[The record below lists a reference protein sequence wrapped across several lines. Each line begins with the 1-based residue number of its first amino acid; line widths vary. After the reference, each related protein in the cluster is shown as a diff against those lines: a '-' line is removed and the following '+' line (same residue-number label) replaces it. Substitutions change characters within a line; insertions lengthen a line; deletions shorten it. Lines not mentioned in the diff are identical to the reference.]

1 MSLLKNRY
9 FLSGIGIYTASFLYL
24 HFVFQQSLTDMLIP
38 FFIVGTGFSF
48 VAWWMTRTLSQPQH
62 QSTFKKEIWLLI
74 ILVGWITFY
83 ITYGGSLVNKII
95 PASWVK
101 DPEVYS
107 IIIFLRK
114 LAFFVL
120 VPFAVYKFRGFS
132 LDDFGL
138 TKCPVKLFSKRS
150 ITIFL
155 LLAIAATC
163 FQYFF
168 SNGAKPV
175 RNGEFNA
182 SQLII
187 GLPICFIYLLFDAGL
202 IEEFFFRGFL
212 QSRLSALLKST
223 TGSIIVSSIIF
234 GLVHSP
240 GLYLRGA
247 GSEGIE
253 EQLPFSFFS
262 AYTLVYM
269 STAGLFLGII
279 YNKTKNL
286 WLVMAIHAAVDL
298 LPNLDDF
305 IQTWNIK

>member
-1 MSLLKNRY
+1 MSLLRNRY
-9 FLSGIGIYTASFLYL
+9 PLSGICIYTASLLYL

-38 FFIVGTGFSF
+38 FFIVGIGFSF
-48 VAWWMTRTLSQPQH
+48 IAWGMTRTLPQPQH
-62 QSTFKKEIWLLI
+62 QPSFKKEFWLLTLLIVWI
-74 ILVGWITFY
+74 IFY
-83 ITYGGSLVNKII
+83 ITYGGSLVNKIL

-101 DPEVYS
+101 DPPVYS
-107 IIIFLRK
+107 IIIFFRK
-114 LAFFVL
+114 LVFFVL

-132 LDDFGL
+132 LEDFGL
-138 TKCPVKLFSKRS
+138 TRSPVKFFSQKS
-150 ITIFL
+150 IIIFL
-155 LLAIAATC
+155 LLALAASA

-182 SQLII
+182 SQLLI
-187 GLPICFIYLLFDAGL
+187 GLPVCFIYLLFDAGL

-223 TGSIIVSSIIF
+223 TGSIIVSAIIF
-234 GLVHSP
+234 GLVHAP

-262 AYTLVYM
+262 AYTIVYM

-286 WLVMAIHAAVDL
+286 WLVIAIHAAVDL

>member
-1 MSLLKNRY
+1 MDLFGNKY
-9 FLSGIGIYTASFLYL
+9 FLSGICIYIAAVLYL
-24 HFVFQQSLTDMLIP
+24 HFAFQQPLTEMLIP
-38 FFIVGTGFSF
+38 FLFVGIIFSF
-48 VAWWMTRTLSQPQH
+48 IGWWMTGKLSQPAH
-62 QSTFKKEIWLLI
+62 RPAIKREVWLLI
-74 ILVGWITFY
+74 LLTSSIIFY
-83 ITYGGSLVNKII
+83 ITYGGSLVNKIL
-95 PASWVK
+95 PAGWIN
-101 DPEVYS
+101 DPPVYS

-114 LAFFVL
+114 LVFFVL
-120 VPFAVYKFRGFS
+120 LPFLAYKSRGFKWQ
-132 LDDFGL
+132 DFGL
-138 TKCPVKLFSKRS
+138 NKTPVKTFSQRS
-150 ITIFL
+150 IILFL
-155 LLAIAATC
+155 LLAVAASC
-163 FQYFF
+163 FQFFF
-168 SNGAKPV
+168 SNGAKPF
-175 RNGEFNA
+175 RNGEFNT

-187 GLPICFIYLLFDAGL
+187 GLPLCFIYLLFDAGL

-212 QSRLSALLKST
+212 QSRLAVLLRSP
-223 TGSIIVSSIIF
+223 TGGIIVSAMVF
-234 GLVHSP
+234 GLVHAP

-262 AYTLVYM
+262 TYTIVYM